1 MTHGRRLVLA
11 AVSAV
16 IALVALGLWI
26 WNFNVSTAEV
36 ADLFHRLRWWTIL
49 PLAALLAGHVA
60 LSSRRWQLI
69 EEGLGAERPRFGPA
83 YATGTF
89 ALGLGAFLP
98 SPLVN
103 ILCRALANRYA
114 RASSLRGAVS
124 GGLDQLSDLV
134 IVVLLS
140 GPALAAFLVRDLKVY
155 LWGGAA
161 TLVAGAAIAFVTPWL
176 LRTLPFGI
184 VQRIFPLFR
193 WSLLRRLYGLSILRV
208 LNLTLMNILIC
219 QAVGAESLSAVLIA
233 VPLVML
239 ATSIAMLPGAIGVS
253 EWSFSGIF
261 SGMGI
266 SNASIIPFVLGNRIL
281 LTILSLSLALIA
293 LAATSFALTRKAR
306 ASGTGEQADR

>member
-1 MTHGRRLVLA
+1 MTHRRRVVLTTVSA
-11 AVSAV
+11 AVA
-16 IALVALGLWI
+16 IVALGLWI
-26 WNFNVSTAEV
+26 WNFDVSTAEV
-36 ADLFHRLRWWTIL
+36 ADLFHRLRWWTVF

-69 EEGLGAERPRFGPA
+69 EDGLGAERPRFGPA

-103 ILCRALANRYA
+103 VLSRALANRHA
-114 RASSLRGAVS
+114 GVSSLRGALS

-134 IVVLLS
+134 IVLLLS
-140 GPALAAFLVRDLKVY
+140 GPALAAFLAKDLKVY
-155 LWGGAA
+155 LWGGAG
-161 TLVAGAAIAFVTPWL
+161 TLIAGAAITFVIPWL
-176 LRTLPFGI
+176 LRILPFGI
-184 VQRIFPLFR
+184 VRRIRPLFR
-193 WSLLRRLYGLSILRV
+193 WSLLSRLYGLSTLRV

-219 QAVGAESLSAVLIA
+219 QAVGAGSVSAVLIA

-239 ATSIAMLPGAIGVS
+239 ATSITMLPGAIGVS

-266 SNASIIPFVLGNRIL
+266 SDASIIVFVLGNRIL

-293 LAATSFALTRKAR
+293 LAATSFVLTKKAR
-306 ASGTGEQADR
+306 ASGTGEQADW